1 MTIIQQSLFS
11 LDDYSDKRPLP
22 MIVAGKWGFPMSNTT
37 TADGAPIFRLSD
49 WLGGLVDAKYAKQA
63 IRNYRRAGGL
73 FEQYVYGIHT
83 LREKDTRNRWRDA
96 EYVTDEVLYRIT
108 QDLVG
113 AQDDET
119 GAARIESVKRY
130 LAKAGAFA
138 DKARR
143 DPKWAAARLEGV
155 IARSAFTEALAQ
167 TVIDMT
173 QQGYGTATNDVYRGV
188 FHRDTA
194 QLKATL
200 NTDKVREKMSQPAL
214 HYLGIAEWACA
225 QHIGEAESITFSEA
239 RTVIQSVAGMVGV
252 QVGELERHFNIDI
265 VTGKPPLPSGARS

>member
-1 MTIIQQSLFS
+1 MTQLALWQDEDLK
-11 LDDYSDKRPLP
+11 DKRPLP
-22 MIVAGKWGFPMSNTT
+22 LIVAAKWAFGLQYHVVNGQHIYALQDWVRGMIGGKPEAVRQQVRRLI
-37 TADGAPIFRLSD
+37 ADSD
-49 WLGGLVDAKYAKQA
+49 MGLNVTVEKYLAANGKRYEMPFVADEDLYRVAQA
-63 IRNYRRAGGL
+63 LRPLNK
-73 FEQYVYGIHT
+73 
-83 LREKDTRNRWRDA
+83 REKLS
-96 EYVTDEVLYRIT
+96 EVHNAIM
-108 QDLVG
+108 
-113 AQDDET
+113 
-119 GAARIESVKRY
+119 RY
-130 LAKAGAFA
+130 LAKAGAFV

-194 QLKATL
+194 QLKSTL
-200 NTDKVREKMSQPAL
+200 NTDKPREKMSQPAL

-225 QHIGEAESITFSEA
+225 QHIGEAESISFSEA
-239 RTVIQSVAGMVGV
+239 RTIIQDVAGLVGV